1 LTSGLSD
8 IRAAPESASAI
19 AARSTTG
26 GAGTAVVLATAPAD
40 DGRPA
45 ALLPWGD
52 GTVVRRLVGQLEA
65 LGVGQTLVL
74 ARPAFQQ
81 AVQDA
86 VGPAAGVKAS
96 ATAADDLR
104 TIAATARATAGT
116 LLVLYGEL
124 VTHAEA
130 LRRLAGP
137 AAGTAILAGGNRR
150 RLVFRVRTRNG
161 ALVSAASAYHRV
173 GRPNATFLGVLRVR
187 PVDLETVAVAAEQ
200 LAELTADPPEAWRAE
215 LDHKI
220 ELWRAGAARTA
231 DEDEGSDDVGAAPD
245 ADDDLEEEDE
255 DAGSAVVPS
264 ENDDVRVRTRAAGA
278 PEDVAALLVLGLVRA
293 GVRVVPVYL
302 RRLFWRR
309 PLTADSIE
317 EVAGR
322 LADFDVDR
330 ALLDSSVK
338 GTDGFFTT
346 FFVSPYSKHIAH
358 WAAHRG
364 LTPNQVTTFAMLLGA
379 LAAAG
384 FATGE
389 RWGLIAGAVL
399 LQISFTADCVDGQL
413 ARYTGQFSRTGAWL
427 DAVFDRAKEYLAFA
441 GLAIGAA
448 HMGDD
453 VWLLACAA
461 ITLQTVRHTAG
472 FSFMIARGQVTEAT
486 RQPPLERALDDAAA
500 AAEARAAGRP
510 VASPERRPLA
520 ERALRSWK
528 RLDRRPAIV
537 WFKRMAAFPIG
548 ERFAVISITAA
559 LFTPRVTFIA
569 LLAWGGFA
577 LVYGEMG
584 RVLRSMR

>member
-1 LTSGLSD
+1 VAG
-8 IRAAPESASAI
+8 AAD
-19 AARSTTG
+19 
-26 GAGTAVVLATAPAD
+26 TAVVLATAPAD

-52 GTVVRRLVGQLEA
+52 GTVVRRLIGQLEA
-65 LGVGQTLVL
+65 LGMGRTLVL
-74 ARPAFQQ
+74 ARPAFQH

-86 VGPAAGVKAS
+86 VGPATTVKPS
-96 ATAADDLR
+96 ATPADDLR
-104 TIAATARATAGT
+104 TIAAAARETAGT

-137 AAGTAILAGGNRR
+137 STGTAILAGGNRR
-150 RLVFRVRTRNG
+150 RLVFRIRTRNG
-161 ALVSAASAYHRV
+161 ELVSAASAYHRV
-173 GRPNATFLGVLRVR
+173 RRPNATFLGVLRVR
-187 PVDLETVAVAAEQ
+187 PVDLETAATAAEQ
-200 LAELTADPPEAWRAE
+200 LAELTADPPQAWRAE
-215 LDHKI
+215 LDRKVDG
-220 ELWRAGAARTA
+220 WRAGAAQAA
-231 DEDEGSDDVGAAPD
+231 DEDDGGDDVGPAPG
-245 ADDDLEEEDE
+245 ADDDLEDEADE
-255 DAGSAVVPS
+255 DAGASVVLS
-264 ENDDVRVRTRAAGA
+264 ERDEARVRTRAAGA

-293 GVRVVPVYL
+293 GVRVAPVYL
-302 RRLFWRR
+302 RRLLWRR

-317 EVAGR
+317 KAAGR
-322 LADFDVDR
+322 FADFDVDR

-346 FFVSPYSKHIAH
+346 FFVSPYSKHIAR

-364 LTPNQVTTFAMLLGA
+364 FTPNQVTTVSMLIGV

-399 LQISFTADCVDGQL
+399 LQVSFTADCVDGQL

-441 GLAIGAA
+441 GLAIGSVR
-448 HMGDD
+448 MGDD

-472 FSFMIARGQVTEAT
+472 FSFMVAGGQVGRAT
-486 RQPPLERALDDAAA
+486 RQPPLEQSLDDAAA
-500 AAEARAAGRP
+500 AAEARAAARP
-510 VASPERRPLA
+510 VASPARRPLA
-520 ERALRSWK
+520 ARVLRSWK
-528 RLDRRPAIV
+528 RLDGRPAIV
-537 WFKRMAAFPIG
+537 WLKRMAAFPIG

-559 LFTPRVTFIA
+559 LFTPRVTYIA

-577 LVYGEMG
+577 LVYGEAG
-584 RVLRSMR
+584 RVLRSIR